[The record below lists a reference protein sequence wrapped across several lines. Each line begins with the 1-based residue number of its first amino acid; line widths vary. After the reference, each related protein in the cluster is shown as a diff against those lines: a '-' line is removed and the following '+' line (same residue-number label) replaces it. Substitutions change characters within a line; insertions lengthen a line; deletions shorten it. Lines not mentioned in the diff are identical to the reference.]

1 MSLEGCLEVQG
12 RSRGAQTAAGQ
23 QDELSGSIG
32 RPKGGS
38 ACPQFLDDEETDAL
52 ILSGRRSSRRTS

>member
-23 QDELSGSIG
+23 HEELFGSFV
-32 RPKGGS
+32 RPWGGS
-38 ACPQFLDDEETDAL
+38 VCPQFLDDEEIDAL
-52 ILSGRRSSRRTS
+52 I